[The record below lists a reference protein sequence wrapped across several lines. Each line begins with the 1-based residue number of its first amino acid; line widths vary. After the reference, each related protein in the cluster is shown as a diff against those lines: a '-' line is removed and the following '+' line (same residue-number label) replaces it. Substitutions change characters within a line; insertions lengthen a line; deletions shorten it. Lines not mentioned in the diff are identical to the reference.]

1 MGQSIRTRA
10 FGAKEVLLAI
20 SVVVVAAAILY
31 PLAIRQQ
38 DKSLLL
44 DESGRMRRL
53 YVALTFYE
61 EQYDGQPAPSLA
73 VAATFNPNRV
83 NYLSDLDPFRDSKA
97 QSFPLDPGI
106 LNRES
111 SAFRISFSYIQNFIR
126 NDKIRVKPWAEART
140 DPKIGEIADEWTGGV
155 SPGKPFAAQVS
166 GPVIRIGTDGAV
178 FVLADRGGPK
188 ALGDAGDLFLK
199 R

>member
-1 MGQSIRTRA
+1 MGQKVRVGA

-20 SVVVVAAAILY
+20 GVVVVAAAILY
-31 PLAIRQQ
+31 PLAKRQQ
-38 DKSLLL
+38 SKSLLL
-44 DESGRMRRL
+44 DESGRMRKL
-53 YVALTFYE
+53 YVALAFYE
-61 EQYDGQPAPSLA
+61 EQYDNQPAPSLA
-73 VAATFNPNRV
+73 VAATFDPNRV
-83 NYLSDLDPFRDSKA
+83 NYISDLDPFRNSKA

-106 LNRES
+106 LNNES
-111 SAFRISFSYIQNFIR
+111 SSFRISFSYIQNFIR
-126 NDKIRVKPWAEART
+126 NDKIKVKPWEETRT

-155 SPGKPFAAQVS
+155 SPGQPFAAQVS

-188 ALGDAGDLFLK
+188 ALGDAEDLFVK